1 MPTNKIKAD
10 ARFFDIIYEPE
21 EDFYS
26 SLETG
31 PLLLR
36 TFNCVRKALF
46 SEKFIPERIIYSG
59 NRTIV
64 FWTDGDKTIVKCAEG
79 QEFDEYSGFIAALA
93 KKLYGS
99 TSKVKRI
106 ISKAK
111 DNIEKKSIKNEK

>member
-111 DNIEKKSIKNEK
+111 DNIEKKSIKKEK